1 MTLQQFR
8 YIIALAQ
15 HGSFAKAAEICGI
28 TQPTLSKM
36 VSNLEEELDVRLFDR
51 SGRRVTHTA
60 LGLSSKGGDGGR
72 THSATRGRD
81 TRYRIGD
88 DAAVGGTEHR
98 TIHIARIHQGIRH
111 AIPRR
116 GTDYRGDAPRQH
128 A

>member
-51 SGRRVTHTA
+51 SGRRVTPTA
-60 LGLSSKGGDGGR
+60 LGLRIVRQAQKAVMEAER
-72 THSATRGRD
+72 IAQLVAETRD
-81 TRYRIGD
+81 TVSGTMRLS
-88 DAAVGGTEHR
+88 VGPS
-98 TIHIARIHQGIRH
+98 IAPYILPEFIW
-111 AIPRR
+111 I
-116 GTDYRGDAPRQH
+116 
-128 A
+128 